1 MKSSHVEDKNR
12 ERDSCSPTKLELE
25 TLKKNISFEQKK
37 KTFLCETKTIVAKIL
52 SFLMSVDLVTNL

>member
-12 ERDSCSPTKLELE
+12 ERDSCSPTKLEFK
-25 TLKKNISFEQKK
+25 TNNKKLYFLNYI
-37 KTFLCETKTIVAKIL
+37 LCETIFVAKIL